1 MFGSLVDQKLCL
13 SDPSTVYVRVHQP
26 IQLNNSPKDTEV
38 FSDLFIVGIITST
51 INFSGKRCSNNFG
64 LMSSLVMSTEM
75 TSFARVFPILCC
87 LQKQVPV
94 CPHLLE
100 RTEGAVVMVG
110 TFSCAGSLSSS
121 MSTRPDKVVS
131 KSDVLP

>member
-1 MFGSLVDQKLCL
+1 MFGSLVGQKLCL
-13 SDPSTVYVRVHQP
+13 SDPSTVYVRVHKP
-26 IQLNNSPKDTEV
+26 IQLNNSPKDTKV

-51 INFSGKRCSNNFG
+51 INFLGKRCSNNFG

-75 TSFARVFPILCC
+75 TSFAGVFPILCC
-87 LQKQVPV
+87 LQQQIHV

-121 MSTRPDKVVS
+121 MSTTPDKVVS
-131 KSDVLP
+131 KSDVPP